1 MRAVWRPLP
10 APRAAS
16 LLKQSLLLDI
26 YFFGGKAL
34 GLWDAAEK
42 PQKSRS
48 ARHSAEPR
56 SCGTGGPAPGTAGPP
71 PRPPHLPAGLFRP
84 RRAYVVVTAV
94 HSHVRAPLASLP
106 GKGSS
111 PQTVPPVT
119 RGHGCLRQR
128 RPRAGGARQGG
139 ERGER
144 GGEPRPS
151 PVGCLVLTLPSRLR
165 HLVCCYA
172 TFPLPLP
179 IPPFKSQ
186 ALQGEDAVG
195 KWDQLLP
202 HVLGFVHSPSS
213 TTCTLSAPFA

>member
-1 MRAVWRPLP
+1 MQQRN
-10 APRAAS
+10 
-16 LLKQSLLLDI
+16 
-26 YFFGGKAL
+26 
-34 GLWDAAEK
+34 
-42 PQKSRS
+42 
-48 ARHSAEPR
+48 
-56 SCGTGGPAPGTAGPP
+56 
-71 PRPPHLPAGLFRP
+71 P
-84 RRAYVVVTAV
+84 RRAGRLGTAPSPAAAGRGDPRRARPGRPQSPPTCLRV
-94 HSHVRAPLASLP
+94 CFAPGARMLWLRLCIHTCAPLASLP

-119 RGHGCLRQR
+119 RGHGCRRQR
-128 RPRAGGARQGG
+128 RPRAGVARQGG

-151 PVGCLVLTLPSRLR
+151 PVGCLVLTLLSRLR

-202 HVLGFVHSPSS
+202 RVLGFVHSPSS